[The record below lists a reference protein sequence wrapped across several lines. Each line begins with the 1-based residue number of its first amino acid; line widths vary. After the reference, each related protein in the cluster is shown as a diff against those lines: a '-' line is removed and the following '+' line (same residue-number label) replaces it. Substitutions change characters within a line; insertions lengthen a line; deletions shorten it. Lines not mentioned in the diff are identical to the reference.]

1 MIRHIVLFSAKD
13 PAEIPLLQTAL
24 AQLATI
30 PDARHLEVVPNAKR
44 DQLSS
49 EIDLVVYGEF
59 DDFAQLDRRARLTVQ
74 FFDDEEPVLFGSVLF
89 ATGLDYRIHL
99 QASGHYGPWR
109 DADRLVTRPLGMFS
123 PSLLLAGA

>member
-59 DDFAQLDRRARLTVQ
+59 DDFAQLDRFKQHPAYAEAIRVVRPRRELRIAV
-74 FFDDEEPVLFGSVLF
+74 
-89 ATGLDYRIHL
+89 DYEI
-99 QASGHYGPWR
+99 P
-109 DADRLVTRPLGMFS
+109 
-123 PSLLLAGA
+123 